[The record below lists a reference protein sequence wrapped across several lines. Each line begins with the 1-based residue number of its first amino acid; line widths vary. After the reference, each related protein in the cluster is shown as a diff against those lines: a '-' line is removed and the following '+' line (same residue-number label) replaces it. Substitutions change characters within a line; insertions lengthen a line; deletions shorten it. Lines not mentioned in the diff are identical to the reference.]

1 MNKDQLIKE
10 GMEEIRGCQ
19 KDYDTQIKHAPM
31 RSSYNKFTGG
41 YTSTKSQLRREKINC
56 IKDICENYSI
66 FGIELL
72 SAKVL
77 QGLEV

>member
-1 MNKDQLIKE
+1 MNKDELIKE
-10 GMEEIRGCQ
+10 GMNEIRECQ
-19 KDYDTQIKHAPM
+19 KDYDSQIKHAPI
-31 RSSYNKFTGG
+31 RGGYNKFTGG
-41 YTSTKSQLRREKINC
+41 FSATKGQLRREKINC

-77 QGLEV
+77 LGLEV